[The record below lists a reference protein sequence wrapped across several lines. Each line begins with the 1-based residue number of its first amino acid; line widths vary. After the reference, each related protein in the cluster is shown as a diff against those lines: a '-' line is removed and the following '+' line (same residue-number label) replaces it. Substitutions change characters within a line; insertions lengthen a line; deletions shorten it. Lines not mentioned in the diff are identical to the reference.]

1 MAVSSSIPSSAKG
14 IDKPTLGFW
23 QIWNMNFGFLG
34 IQFGFA
40 LQNAN
45 VSRIFE
51 TLGANID
58 DIAILWIAA
67 PMTGLFVQPLIGHL
81 SDKTWSPRWGRRR
94 PFFTIGAILASI
106 ALLVMPHSSALW
118 MAAGMLWI
126 LDASINI
133 SMEPFRALIG
143 DMMPESQRT
152 IGFAMQTFFIGLGAI
167 IASALPYMLS
177 NWFGF
182 SSEAKAGEIPD
193 TVIWSFYLGAI
204 VFFTAVMWTVFK
216 TKEYPPHELAKY
228 NGEGDAKENMHNEGF
243 GEIFKDF
250 VRMPKTMMQLAVV
263 QFFSWLALFA
273 MWIYTTQGITSH
285 IFDMKI
291 DKAQFQVLDT
301 ELRKAPVPTEK
312 KGKEEHE
319 RAMKQ
324 LDLLKSKFDAG
335 KTPALTL
342 GTVDYA
348 LGDRLLDEKAL
359 LLDFINLSKIEK
371 ISSEKVTKELAS
383 QQDKIAKNPKDKVSL
398 SYETCLYFI
407 NESVNVGKKMNWDE
421 NKKQKFAVL
430 TELKA
435 VKKEYNAGGDW
446 VGIMFAVYNGFSA
459 VFAFLF
465 PPFARATSRK
475 TAHFVGLLC
484 GSIGLISI
492 YFMPNK
498 EMLLLS
504 MVGVGFAWASIL
516 SMPYA
521 ILAGCLPAHKMG
533 VYMGIFNFFIVI
545 PQIVAASILGFILTT
560 FFGSE
565 PIYAMLIGGTSMFI
579 AALLVFI
586 VKDKGERVYL

>member
-1 MAVSSSIPSSAKG
+1 MAVSSSIPSARKG

-58 DIAILWIAA
+58 EIAILWIAA
-67 PMTGLFVQPLIGHL
+67 PTTGLFVQPLIGHL

-94 PFFTIGAILASI
+94 PFFTLGAILASI
-106 ALLVMPHSSALW
+106 ALLIMPHSSALW

-126 LDASINI
+126 LDASINV

-167 IASALPYMLS
+167 IASALPYLLS
-177 NWFGF
+177 NVFGF
-182 SSEAKAGEIPD
+182 SSEAKAGEIPA

-204 VFFTAVMWTVFK
+204 VFFGAVMWTVFN
-216 TKEYPPHELAKY
+216 TKEYPPEELAKY
-228 NGEGDAKENMHNEGF
+228 NGDTKTQEHNEGF
-243 GEIFKDF
+243 MEIFKDF
-250 VRMPKTMMQLAVV
+250 MRMPKTMMQLAVV

-273 MWIYTTQGITSH
+273 MWIYTTQGVTSH

-291 DKAQFQVLDT
+291 EKAQFTVLDT
-301 ELRKAPVPTEK
+301 EIRKISPTGEAK
-312 KGKEEHE
+312 AKEEHE
-319 RAMKQ
+319 RVIKQ
-324 LDLLKSKFDAG
+324 LDIVKAKYEAG
-335 KTPALTL
+335 KMPALTL
-342 GTVDYA
+342 GVVDYA
-348 LGDRLLDEKAL
+348 LGDKLVDEKAL
-359 LLDFINLSKIEK
+359 LQDFVNLSKVEK
-371 ISSEKVTKELAS
+371 ISNNKVSEELKILQERLTKDPKE
-383 QQDKIAKNPKDKVSL
+383 KISL
-398 SYETCLYFI
+398 SYEACKYFVD
-407 NESVNVGKKMNWDE
+407 ESVNVGKKMNWDE
-421 NKKQKFAVL
+421 NKKQKFAVI
-430 TELKA
+430 TELKS

-484 GSIGLISI
+484 GSIGLASI

-498 EMLLLS
+498 DYLLIS
-504 MVGVGFAWASIL
+504 MIGVGFAWASIL

-521 ILAGCLPAHKMG
+521 ILAGSLPANKMG

-545 PQIVAASILGFILTT
+545 PQIVAASILGFVLTN

-565 PIYAMLIGGTSMFI
+565 PIYAMLIGGTSMLI

-586 VKDKGERVYL
+586 VDDKGERVYL

>member
-67 PMTGLFVQPLIGHL
+67 PTTGLLIQPIIGHL

-94 PFFTIGAILASI
+94 PFFTIGAVLASL
-106 ALLVMPHSSALW
+106 ALIVMPHSSALW

-167 IASALPYMLS
+167 IASALPWIMS
-177 NWFGF
+177 NWMGL

-193 TVIWSFYLGAI
+193 TVIWSFYLGAV
-204 VFFTAVMWTVFK
+204 VFFTAVMWTVFR
-216 TKEYPPHELAKY
+216 TKEYPPDEMARY
-228 NGEGDAKENMHNEGF
+228 NGEEKPETHNSGF
-243 GEIFKDF
+243 AEIFTDF

-285 IFDMKI
+285 IFDMKLEKTQFVVLESALLAT
-291 DKAQFQVLDT
+291 DLPAEKAEQLNLV
-301 ELRKAPVPTEK
+301 KEK
-312 KGKEEHE
+312 YEKGGNPSIPYS
-319 RAMKQ
+319 
-324 LDLLKSKFDAG
+324 LL
-335 KTPALTL
+335 
-342 GTVDYA
+342 DYA
-348 LGDRLLDEKAL
+348 LGGKVLSETAL
-359 LLDFINLSKIEK
+359 LQEFVGLTSVEKIINKKINEELASLKEKVAKDAKEK
-371 ISSEKVTKELAS
+371 IS
-383 QQDKIAKNPKDKVSL
+383 L
-398 SYETCLYFI
+398 SHDICKYFI
-407 NESVNVGKKMNWDE
+407 SIDAHKKLNWSAD
-421 NKKQKFAVL
+421 KKAKFEVL
-430 TELKA
+430 TELKRA
-435 VKKEYNAGGDW
+435 KKEYNAGGDW

-459 VFAFLF
+459 VFAFFF

-475 TAHFVGLLC
+475 TAHFFGLLC
-484 GSIGLISI
+484 GSAGLISM

-498 EMLLLS
+498 EWLLVS

-521 ILAGCLPAHKMG
+521 ILAGCLKPSKMG

-545 PQIVAASILGFILTT
+545 PQIVAAAILGFVLKN

-565 PIYAMLIGGTSMFI
+565 PIYAMIIGGVSMLI
-579 AALLVFI
+579 AAVLVFI
-586 VKDKGERVYL
+586 VKDKGEKMYL